1 MGISF
6 YIVQLGEVWFACICD
21 RSGAKSCNCVFNL
34 AGLLQKF
41 QVPSICNTGNY
52 LLCFSKTQPP
62 SQLHFSLPSIITT
75 ITSNEPWNTGT
86 HKTDR
91 KFTNHQSQA
100 MTFWTCWS
108 KFLFPE
114 RSTKMIDGSENANVS
129 WLLNFGIHMFLK
141 SAAIGSVLNSW
152 FYFFLVSSQ
161 SSQAYAHRSDRKSL
175 VPCP

>member
-1 MGISF
+1 MGIPF
-6 YIVQLGEVWFACICD
+6 YIAQLGEVWFACICD
-21 RSGAKSCNCVFNL
+21 HSGAESCNCVFNL

-41 QVPSICNTGNY
+41 QVPSICNNY

-75 ITSNEPWNTGT
+75 ITSNKPWNTET

-114 RSTKMIDGSENANVS
+114 RSAKMIDGSEKRKRQLAFELWNSHVFEKRSNRQCIEQLVLFS
-129 WLLNFGIHMFLK
+129 SRFLSK
-141 SAAIGSVLNSW
+141 
-152 FYFFLVSSQ
+152 
-161 SSQAYAHRSDRKSL
+161 
-175 VPCP
+175 

>member
-1 MGISF
+1 MGIPF
-6 YIVQLGEVWFACICD
+6 YIAQLGEVWFACICD
-21 RSGAKSCNCVFNL
+21 RSGAESCNCVFNL

-41 QVPSICNTGNY
+41 QVPSICNNY

-91 KFTNHQSQA
+91 NSPITNHKPWP
-100 MTFWTCWS
+100 FEPVEVNFC
-108 KFLFPE
+108 FLRGPL
-114 RSTKMIDGSENANVS
+114 RWLMAAKNANIS
-129 WLLNFGIHMFLK
+129 WLLNFGIRVFLK
-141 SAAIGSVLNSW
+141 SAVMGRVLNSW
-152 FYFFLVSSQ
+152 FYFLLISSQ
-161 SSQAYAHRSDRKSL
+161 SSQAYAHRSDGKSL